1 VVRGWTYKFFEA
13 CALCIAPLS
22 CVLLFTQ
29 PLKAQDAAANEA
41 IIRPPREHQ
50 EFLRQARDGE
60 LVRTG
65 PAEKRTLKLAQIRED
80 FRRIQSI
87 NAEKI
92 RPAINSSSF
101 DYEKIAKASSEIE
114 HRAERLR
121 TNLALPDS
129 GTVSGQPVSLLYLEQ
144 VKRLDAS
151 IWSFVSN
158 SIFRSTGVVD
168 VQLAEKASQDLR
180 EIINISKWLK
190 HNRN

>member
-1 VVRGWTYKFFEA
+1 MLGERLRKVCETAAV
-13 CALCIAPLS
+13 CIAALG

-41 IIRPPREHQ
+41 IIRAPREHQ
-50 EFLRQARDGE
+50 EFLRKARDGE

-65 PAEKRTLKLAQIRED
+65 PAEQRTLKLTQIRED

-114 HRAERLR
+114 HRAERLK

-129 GTVSGQPVSLLYLEQ
+129 GAVPEQQTSLLYRDQ